1 MSIPVCAWPVHCNFL
16 PTSRLY
22 AASRKQLLVNI
33 GLACLNRGDMVGV
46 WVIDALIQHGGLTHA

>member
-1 MSIPVCAWPVHCNFL
+1 MSIAHPSTLVQPCFL

-22 AASRKQLLVNI
+22 AATRKQLLVSI

-46 WVIDALIQHGGLTHA
+46 WVIDLLIQKGGLSHE